1 MFKETFHL
9 LQSFNSLTL
18 GLLAIFLILLYKWS
32 SSSTRSSPPST
43 PKLPIIGNL
52 HQLGLHPHR
61 SLQALSQIHGNVM
74 LLRFGSVPV
83 LVVSSS
89 EAASEIMKTQDLAFS
104 DCPKSTIFQK
114 LLYNYNDVS
123 TAPYGEYWRQ
133 VKGICVSHL
142 LSNKRVHS
150 FRTVREEETR
160 IMMKKIEE
168 SMSSSGVV
176 NLTNRFITLT
186 NDVICTIA
194 LGRKYSG
201 GEGGKIFNEILGEF
215 MDVNGLDAKLDKV
228 AKRFDEFRDGIIQEH
243 INRSP
248 KNGKSDQHID
258 EHKDFVD
265 VLLWIQKEN
274 MAGFPVGR
282 VSIKALILDMFTAG
296 TDTYT
301 IIDWAMSEL
310 LRNPKVMKKLQD
322 EVRGIVVNKREI
334 TEDDLVGMHYL
345 QAVMKETLRLHPPVP
360 LLMPRKA
367 TQDVKVQGYDI
378 KANTV
383 VIVNAWQIGRD
394 PKSYDN
400 PEELQR
406 KGLPVDPI
414 WSWKEGRG
422 CPGINFAMAVNEI
435 ALANLVHKF
444 DWSLPDGVKPRDLDM
459 TESCGL
465 TKRRKYP
472 LKAIAVSHSAD

>member
-1 MFKETFHL
+1 M
-9 LQSFNSLTL
+9 
-18 GLLAIFLILLYKWS
+18 
-32 SSSTRSSPPST
+32 
-43 PKLPIIGNL
+43 
-52 HQLGLHPHR
+52 
-61 SLQALSQIHGNVM
+61 
-74 LLRFGSVPV
+74 
-83 LVVSSS
+83 
-89 EAASEIMKTQDLAFS
+89 
-104 DCPKSTIFQK
+104 
-114 LLYNYNDVS
+114 
-123 TAPYGEYWRQ
+123 
-133 VKGICVSHL
+133 
-142 LSNKRVHS
+142 
-150 FRTVREEETR
+150 
-160 IMMKKIEE
+160 MMKKIEE

-176 NLTNRFITLT
+176 NLTDRFITLT

-215 MDVNGLDAKLDKV
+215 MELLGRSYIGDYIPWLAWLSSVNGLDAKLDKV
-228 AKRFDEFRDGIIQEH
+228 AKRFDEFLDGIIQEH

-282 VSIKALILDMFTAG
+282 VSIKALIL
-296 TDTYT
+296 
-301 IIDWAMSEL
+301 
-310 LRNPKVMKKLQD
+310 N
-322 EVRGIVVNKREI
+322 EVRGIVGNKREI

-383 VIVNAWQIGRD
+383 VIVNAWQIGSD

-400 PEELQR
+400 PEEFEPERFLITNSDTDY
-406 KGLPVDPI
+406 KGKDFQLIPF
-414 WSWKEGRG
+414 GAGRRG

-444 DWSLPDGVKPRDLDM
+444 DWSPPDGVKPRDLDM

>member
-32 SSSTRSSPPST
+32 SSSTRSSPPSP
-43 PKLPIIGNL
+43 PKFPIIRNL

-104 DCPKSTIFQK
+104 DRPKSTIFQK

-150 FRTVREEETR
+150 FRTVIEEETR

-194 LGRKYSG
+194 LRRKYSG

-215 MDVNGLDAKLDKV
+215 MELLGHAKLDKV

-282 VSIKALILDMFTAG
+282 VSIKALIL
-296 TDTYT
+296 
-301 IIDWAMSEL
+301 
-310 LRNPKVMKKLQD
+310 N

-400 PEELQR
+400 PEEFEPERFLITNSDTDY
-406 KGLPVDPI
+406 KGKDFQLIPFGAG
-414 WSWKEGRG
+414 KRG
-422 CPGINFAMAVNEI
+422 CPGINFAMDVNEI
-435 ALANLVHKF
+435 VLANLVHKF